1 MHRLLLIEA
10 AFHKINF
17 SYGSKAKKTM
27 EKILEGIQ
35 SFQRDVFPRHQALF
49 RELALTQKPQ
59 ALFITC
65 ADSRIVPEMITQSD
79 PGDLFIC
86 RNAGNIV
93 PSYDDRAGGVTA
105 TIEYAIAVLKVPN
118 IIICGHSDCG
128 AMKGVLHPEKVRG
141 IPTVARWLQHAEGAR
156 RMVEEN
162 HACLD
167 EQSKLQCLIEENVI
181 AQLEN
186 LKTHP
191 PVAVALARGDLQLY
205 GWTFQISTGEISSY
219 DVRNGR
225 FAPIN
230 GSIPSATPEPR
241 FRRCPPAAAA

>member
-1 MHRLLLIEA
+1 MD
-10 AFHKINF
+10 N
-17 SYGSKAKKTM
+17 
-27 EKILEGIQ
+27 ILKGIQ
-35 SFQRDVFPRHQALF
+35 RFQRNVFPRYQVLF
-49 RELALTQKPQ
+49 RELALNQNPQ

-65 ADSRIVPEMITQSD
+65 ADSRIVPEMLTQTA

-93 PSYDDRAGGVTA
+93 PPYDDRAGGVTA
-105 TIEYAIAVLKVPN
+105 TIEYAVAVLKVPN

-128 AMKGVLHPEKVRG
+128 AMKGVLHPEKIQGV
-141 IPTVARWLQHAEGAR
+141 PTVARWLRHAEGAR

-162 HACLD
+162 HECLN
-167 EQSKLQCLIEENVI
+167 EHSKLECLIEENVI
-181 AQLEN
+181 TQLEN

-205 GWTFQISTGEISSY
+205 GWTYQISTGEIFSY
-219 DVRNGR
+219 DGRLGR
-225 FAPIN
+225 FVRID

-241 FRRCPPAAAA
+241 FRRADSGVAA